1 MEELHDRDELLS
13 ALRGAVPSGREL
25 IGADELATI
34 KRLTRQLAAARPG
47 AVGEYRRFSSVRER
61 GIDLPREELVSWLA
75 GKTVLVTGGTG
86 CIGSLLTEHLAAL
99 GPARLVGLSRGETL
113 PARTVPGAEYVAA
126 DIRDRS
132 RLDEVFEAVK
142 PDVVFHVAA
151 QRSPARAETEVLRTV
166 GTNILGTRNVLEAS
180 VAHGVSDVVCAST
193 GKALRPYSPDVYAA
207 SKRVAEWLIAR
218 AAATCSIRFAATR
231 FTHVVDNSIV
241 AHRIDA
247 WCKEGV
253 IRLHSPDINFYVQSA
268 LESVQ
273 LLLAAG
279 LDCHVGRLR
288 IHALRDLGWPVN
300 LLDLA
305 LGMIVETKSD
315 SPVYL
320 AGYERGYEEVPFPGL
335 YDPRTAGDL
344 SPLINAFEA
353 TGAVTGRC
361 AAIDAFDLPVPCCDA
376 PALARLDH
384 LEALCE
390 EARGNGHEPVGDP
403 EIESAVRAA
412 LDALSWDLLDI
423 TLHDVPQAQ
432 IARTIRLTAANE
444 GRLNPVNLRILA
456 ALRRSAARPP
466 APAHSRVGAPIVNAS

>member
-1 MEELHDRDELLS
+1 MEEMQDRDALLF
-13 ALRGAVPSGREL
+13 ALRNAVPPGRDL
-25 IGADELATI
+25 VGDDDLLVI
-34 KRLTRQLAAARPG
+34 KELTRQLVAARPW

-61 GIDLPREELVSWLA
+61 GIELPQGELASWLA
-75 GKTVLVTGGTG
+75 GATVLVTGGTG

-99 GPARLVGLSRGETL
+99 SPGRLVSLSRGETL
-113 PARTVPGAEYVAA
+113 PARTVPGAEYLAA
-126 DIRDRS
+126 DIRDRG
-132 RLDEVFEAVK
+132 RLDEVFETVR

-166 GTNILGTRNVLEAS
+166 STNILGTRNVLETS
-180 VAHGVSDVVCAST
+180 VAHGVRDVVCAST

-207 SKRVAEWLIAR
+207 SKRVAEWLISR

-288 IHALRDLGWPVN
+288 VHALRDLGWPVN

-305 LGMIVETKSD
+305 LGMIAETKSD

-353 TGAVTGRC
+353 VGAVTGRV
-361 AAIDAFDLPVPCCDA
+361 AAIDAFDLPVPCCDE
-376 PALARLDH
+376 PALARLAH

-390 EARGNGHEPVGDP
+390 EARRGGREPSGDV

-412 LDALSWDLLDI
+412 LDAVSWELLDA

-432 IARTIRLTAANE
+432 IARTIRLTEANE
-444 GRLNPVNLRILA
+444 GQLNPVNLRILS
-456 ALRRSAARPP
+456 ALRRAAARPP
-466 APAHSRVGAPIVNAS
+466 SPIHPPVGAAA